1 MLFEQCDRQ
10 QGGCQVLEVYQIEAF
25 DDNYIYVLKSNGVV
39 AVVDPGDAAPVLSF
53 LHEMEWKLDMVLVTH
68 HHHDHV
74 AGILKLQSEF
84 DCHVVGF
91 EDDQGRIPG
100 FNVWVRESDE
110 IEVGSSV
117 AEVIEIPGHTTG
129 HIAYYFKDDGL
140 LFCGDTLF
148 SLGCGRLFEGT
159 PEQMWTSLQKIKA
172 LPDDTQVFC
181 AHEYTQSNGRF
192 ALKVDP
198 DNQDLH
204 QRCEE
209 VDDLRDDDLP
219 TVPSFLSVEK
229 KSNPFLRADDAS
241 LMQRMEATTPL
252 ECFTK
257 LRQAKDKF

>member
-1 MLFEQCDRQ
+1 M
-10 QGGCQVLEVYQIEAF
+10 LEVYQIEAF
-25 DDNYIYVLKSNGVV
+25 DDNYIYVLKSENVV
-39 AVVDPGDAAPVLSF
+39 AVVDPGDATPVSTF
-53 LHEMEWKLDMVLVTH
+53 LHEMGWGLDIILVTH

-74 AGILKLQSEF
+74 AGILKLKNEF
-84 DCHVVGF
+84 DSHVVGF
-91 EDDQGRIPG
+91 KGDQNRIPG
-100 FNVWVRESDE
+100 FSVWVREGDE
-110 IEVGSSV
+110 IEVGSDV
-117 AEVIEIPGHTTG
+117 ATVIEVPGHTTG
-129 HIAYYFKDDGL
+129 HIAYYFEESKL

-192 ALKVDP
+192 ALMVDP
-198 DNQDLH
+198 ENQPLNK
-204 QRCEE
+204 RCGE
-209 VDDLRDDDLP
+209 VDELREDDLP

-229 KSNPFLRADDAS
+229 QSNPFLRADDEA
-241 LMQRMEATTPL
+241 LMQRMGVSSPL